1 MLKKHLTKIKFNSI
15 IYTLNFVWGRILFF
29 PILAIFSG
37 LRPDRKF
44 CRGFMSNIFDIFKKI
59 EKERE
64 ASPASPI
71 THIVVGLGNP
81 GDKYF
86 YTRHNAGFL
95 AMDYISQKC
104 GATVNRLKFKAL
116 VGEGIIAGKRVL
128 LMKPQ
133 TMMNASGDAVIE
145 AASFYK
151 IPAENIIVLS
161 DDVNL
166 DVGRMRVRK
175 SGSDGGQKGLR
186 SIILRLNSDNFPR
199 IRFGVGK
206 KPHPDY
212 DMADW
217 VLGNLSEDD
226 KKAIYDCF
234 VLSYEGLEKII
245 SGDTD
250 GAMQICNSKK

>member
-1 MLKKHLTKIKFNSI
+1 
-15 IYTLNFVWGRILFF
+15 
-29 PILAIFSG
+29 
-37 LRPDRKF
+37 
-44 CRGFMSNIFDIFKKI
+44 MSNIFDIFKKLEQ
-59 EKERE
+59 EKESK
-64 ASPASPI
+64 AVAPV
-71 THIVVGLGNP
+71 THLVVGLGNP

-104 GATVNRLKFKAL
+104 GAQVNRSKFKAL
-116 VGEGIIAGKRVL
+116 VGDATIAGKRVL

-133 TMMNASGDAVIE
+133 TFMNLSGEAVVE
-145 AASFYK
+145 AANFYK
-151 IPAENIIVLS
+151 IPVENIIVLS

-186 SIILRLNSDNFPR
+186 SIIEKMGNDNFPR

-217 VLGNLSEDD
+217 VLGTFSEED
-226 KKAIYDCF
+226 KKALFECF
-234 VLSYEGLEKII
+234 VTSFEGLEKILA
-245 SGDTD
+245 GDVD
-250 GAMQICNSKK
+250 CAMQICNGKK

>member
-1 MLKKHLTKIKFNSI
+1 
-15 IYTLNFVWGRILFF
+15 
-29 PILAIFSG
+29 
-37 LRPDRKF
+37 
-44 CRGFMSNIFDIFKKI
+44 MSNIFDIFKKI
-59 EKERE
+59 EKEKSDR
-64 ASPASPI
+64 ATAPI
-71 THIVVGLGNP
+71 THLVVGLGNP

-104 GATVNRLKFKAL
+104 GATVNRSKFKAL
-116 VGEGIIAGKRVL
+116 VGEATIAGKRVL

-133 TMMNASGDAVIE
+133 TLMNASGLAVKE
-145 AASFYK
+145 AISFYK
-151 IPAENIIVLS
+151 IPIENVIVLS

-186 SIILRLNSDNFPR
+186 SIIRETGSDNFPR
-199 IRFGVGK
+199 IRFGVGQ

-217 VLGNLSEDD
+217 VLGSFKNQDALDIDEAVEKAWKAVENLI
-226 KKAIYDCF
+226 A
-234 VLSYEGLEKII
+234 EGVEK
-245 SGDTD
+245 T
-250 GAMQICNSKK
+250 QSKFN

>member
-1 MLKKHLTKIKFNSI
+1 
-15 IYTLNFVWGRILFF
+15 
-29 PILAIFSG
+29 
-37 LRPDRKF
+37 
-44 CRGFMSNIFDIFKKI
+44 MSNIFDIFKKI
-59 EKERE
+59 EKEKSDK
-64 ASPASPI
+64 ALAPI
-71 THIVVGLGNP
+71 THLVVGLGNP

-104 GATVNRLKFKAL
+104 GAAVNRSKFKAL
-116 VGEGIIAGKRVL
+116 VGEATIAGKRVL

-133 TMMNASGDAVIE
+133 TFMNLSGEAVVE
-145 AASFYK
+145 AAKFYK
-151 IPAENIIVLS
+151 IPIENIVVLS

-186 SIILRLNSDNFPR
+186 SIINLMGSDNFPR
-199 IRFGVGK
+199 IRFGVGQ

-217 VLGNLSEDD
+217 VLGNLSDAD
-226 KKAIYDCF
+226 KKAIFECF
-234 VLSYEGLEKII
+234 VTSYDGLEKLLC
-245 SGDTD
+245 GDVD
-250 GAMQICNSKK
+250 GAMQVCNGKK

>member
-1 MLKKHLTKIKFNSI
+1 
-15 IYTLNFVWGRILFF
+15 
-29 PILAIFSG
+29 
-37 LRPDRKF
+37 
-44 CRGFMSNIFDIFKKI
+44 MSNIFDIFKKI
-59 EKERE
+59 EKERTS
-64 ASPASPI
+64 ASVEPI
-71 THIVVGLGNP
+71 THLVVGLGNP

-104 GATVNRLKFKAL
+104 GAQVNRSKFKAL
-116 VGEGIIAGKRVL
+116 VGEATIAGKRVL

-133 TMMNASGDAVIE
+133 TLMNASGDAVIE
-145 AASFYK
+145 AANFYK
-151 IPAENIIVLS
+151 IPIENIIVLS

-186 SIILRLNSDNFPR
+186 SIITRMGSNNFPR
-199 IRFGVGK
+199 VRFGVGK

-217 VLGNLSEDD
+217 VLGNLSEED
-226 KKAIYDCF
+226 KKAIFECF
-234 VLSYEGLEKII
+234 VIAYGGLEKLLV
-245 SGDTD
+245 GDVD
-250 GAMQICNSKK
+250 GAMQVCNSKK

>member
-1 MLKKHLTKIKFNSI
+1 
-15 IYTLNFVWGRILFF
+15 
-29 PILAIFSG
+29 
-37 LRPDRKF
+37 
-44 CRGFMSNIFDIFKKI
+44 MSDIFDIFKKI
-59 EKERE
+59 EKERDDK
-64 ASPASPI
+64 ALAPI
-71 THIVVGLGNP
+71 THLVVGLGNP

-104 GATVNRLKFKAL
+104 GATVNKSKFKAL
-116 VGEGIIAGKRVL
+116 VGEATIAGKRVL

-133 TMMNASGDAVIE
+133 TFMNLSGDAVKE
-145 AASFYK
+145 AANFYK
-151 IPAENIIVLS
+151 IPIENIIVLS

-166 DVGRMRVRK
+166 DVGRMRGRK
-175 SGSDGGQKGLR
+175 NGSDGGQKGLR
-186 SIILRLNSDNFPR
+186 SIITRMGSDNFPR

-226 KKAIYDCF
+226 KKAIFECF
-234 VLSYEGLEKII
+234 VTGYEGLEKLLL
-245 SGDTD
+245 GDVD
-250 GAMQICNSKK
+250 GAMQVCNGKK

>member
-1 MLKKHLTKIKFNSI
+1 M
-15 IYTLNFVWGRILFF
+15 
-29 PILAIFSG
+29 A
-37 LRPDRKF
+37 
-44 CRGFMSNIFDIFKKI
+44 NIFDIFKKI
-59 EKERE
+59 EKESE
-64 ASPASPI
+64 QKALAPI
-71 THIVVGLGNP
+71 THLVVGLGNP

-104 GATVNRLKFKAL
+104 GAAVNRAKFKAL
-116 VGEGIIAGKRVL
+116 VGEATIAGKRVL

-133 TMMNASGDAVIE
+133 TYMNASGEAVKE
-145 AASFYK
+145 AMAFYK
-151 IPAENIIVLS
+151 IPIENVIVLS

-175 SGSDGGQKGLR
+175 NGSDGGQKGLR
-186 SIILRLNSDNFPR
+186 SIIRETASENFPR

-217 VLGNLSEDD
+217 VLGSFSEAD
-226 KKAIYDCF
+226 KKAIFDCF
-234 VLSYEGLEKII
+234 VTAYEGLEKLLL
-245 SGDTD
+245 GDID
-250 GAMQICNSKK
+250 GAMQVCNSKK